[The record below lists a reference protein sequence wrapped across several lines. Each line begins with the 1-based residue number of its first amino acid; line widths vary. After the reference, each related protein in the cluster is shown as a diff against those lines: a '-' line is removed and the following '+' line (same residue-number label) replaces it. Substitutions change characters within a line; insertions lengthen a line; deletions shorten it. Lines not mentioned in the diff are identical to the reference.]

1 MKNNHLTAKLALQL
15 AAPHT
20 WIASIGPVLFGI
32 LFCRLENYPLSFWKS
47 ILLVLTC
54 IFMQSSVNTLN
65 DYVDFIKGNDKKEDN
80 VEESDAVLIYNSINP
95 KDVLILGIIYL
106 ILGAVL
112 GIIACKDSG
121 FLPLGIGCIGGAVI
135 LLYSGGPL
143 PISYLPIGEI
153 VSGFVMGILIPLGV
167 ASVSDGKFHSEI
179 FLYAFPLMMGISLIM
194 MTNNGCDIEKDT
206 NANRQT
212 LAVILGRKNIKN
224 LYHILVVLWL
234 LIISGLSV
242 YLLGMVGCI
251 TPALIVLGYKCFK
264 LLMQSELLAS
274 KRIEQMKNIVKANI
288 IVNIAYFIAILTKI
302 IAEMV

>member
-1 MKNNHLTAKLALQL
+1 MKTNHLTAKSALQL

-32 LFCRLENYPLSFWKS
+32 LFCKLEKYPLSIWKS
-47 ILLVLTC
+47 IILVLTC
-54 IFMQSSVNTLN
+54 IFMQSSVNTFN
-65 DYVDFIKGNDKKEDN
+65 DYVDYIKGNDSEKDD
-80 VEESDAVLIYNSINP
+80 VEESDAVLVYNPINP
-95 KDVLILGIIYL
+95 KHVLILAVIYL

-112 GIIACKDSG
+112 GIIACRDSG
-121 FLPLGIGCIGGAVI
+121 FLPLGIGCIGGMVI

-167 ASVSDGKFHSEI
+167 ASVSDGRFHSEI
-179 FLYAFPLMMGISLIM
+179 FLYAFPLMIGIALIM

-206 NANRQT
+206 LANRQT
-212 LAVILGRKNIKN
+212 LAVILGRRNTKN
-224 LYHILVVLWL
+224 LYHVLIVIWL
-234 LIISGLSV
+234 LIISFLSV
-242 YLLGMVGCI
+242 YLLGNVGFI
-251 TPALIVLGYKCFK
+251 TPVLIVLGYRCFK
-264 LLMQSELLAS
+264 SLMQSELLAS

-302 IAEMV
+302 IAEKM

>member
-1 MKNNHLTAKLALQL
+1 MKTNHLTAKSALQL

-32 LFCRLENYPLSFWKS
+32 LFCKLEKYPLSFWKS
-47 ILLVLTC
+47 IILVLTC

-95 KDVLILGIIYL
+95 KQVLLLGIIYL

-112 GIIACKDSG
+112 GIIACRDSG

-167 ASVSDGKFHSEI
+167 ASVSDGRFHSEI
-179 FLYAFPLMMGISLIM
+179 FLYAFPLMIGIALIM

-206 NANRQT
+206 LANRQT
-212 LAVILGRKNIKN
+212 LAVILGRENIKN

-234 LIISGLSV
+234 LIISLLSL
-242 YLLGMVGCI
+242 YLLGMAGFI
-251 TPALIVLGYKCFK
+251 TPVLIVLGYRCFK
-264 LLMQSELLAS
+264 SLMQSELLAS

-302 IAEMV
+302 IAEKM

>member
-32 LFCRLENYPLSFWKS
+32 LFCKLENYPLSFWKS

-95 KDVLILGIIYL
+95 KDVLLLGIIYL

-121 FLPLGIGCIGGAVI
+121 FLPLGIGCIGGMVI

-167 ASVSDGKFHSEI
+167 AAVSDGKFHSEI
-179 FLYAFPLMMGISLIM
+179 LLYAFPLMMGISLIM

-206 NANRQT
+206 HANRQT

-234 LIISGLSV
+234 LIVSGLSV

>member
-1 MKNNHLTAKLALQL
+1 MKTNHLTAKTALQL

-32 LFCRLENYPLSFWKS
+32 LFCKLEAYPLSFWKS
-47 ILLVLTC
+47 ILLIVSC
-54 IFMQSSVNTLN
+54 IFMQSSVNTFN
-65 DYVDFIKGNDKKEDN
+65 DYVDFIKGTDSQDDN
-80 VEESDAVLIYNSINP
+80 VEESDAVLIYNPINP
-95 KDVLILGIIYL
+95 KHVLILAVIYL

-112 GIIACKDSG
+112 GIIACRDSG
-121 FLPLGIGCIGGAVI
+121 FLPLGIGCIGGTVI

-167 ASVSDGKFHSEI
+167 ASVSDGRFHSEI
-179 FLYAFPLMMGISLIM
+179 LLYAFPLMIGIALIM

-206 NANRQT
+206 LANRQT
-212 LAVILGRKNIKN
+212 LAVILGRRNTKN
-224 LYHILVVLWL
+224 LYHVLIVIWL
-234 LIISGLSV
+234 LIISFLSV
-242 YLLGMVGCI
+242 YLLGNVGFI
-251 TPALIVLGYKCFK
+251 TPVLIVLGYRCFK
-264 LLMQSELLAS
+264 SLMQSELLAS

-302 IAEMV
+302 IAEKM

>member
-1 MKNNHLTAKLALQL
+1 MKNNNLTAKLALQL

-65 DYVDFIKGNDKKEDN
+65 DYVDYIKGNDSEKDN

-95 KDVLILGIIYL
+95 KHVLILGIIYL

-112 GIIACKDSG
+112 GIVACKDSG

-167 ASVSDGKFHSEI
+167 SSVSDGKFHSEI
-179 FLYAFPLMMGISLIM
+179 LLYALPLMIGIALIM

-206 NANRQT
+206 NAKRHT
-212 LAVILGRKNIKN
+212 LAVILGRQNIKN
-224 LYHILVVLWL
+224 LYHVLIAIWL
-234 LIISGLSV
+234 LIISSLSI
-242 YLLGMVGCI
+242 YLLGMVGFI
-251 TPALIVLGYKCFK
+251 TPALIILGYRCFK

-302 IAEMV
+302 IVEKM

>member
-1 MKNNHLTAKLALQL
+1 MKTNHLTAKSALQL

-32 LFCRLENYPLSFWKS
+32 LFCKLEKYPLSFWKS
-47 ILLVLTC
+47 IILVLTC
-54 IFMQSSVNTLN
+54 IFMQSSVNTFN
-65 DYVDFIKGNDKKEDN
+65 DYVDYIKGNDSEKDS
-80 VEESDAVLIYNSINP
+80 VEESDAVLIYNPINP
-95 KDVLILGIIYL
+95 KHVLILAVIYL

-112 GIIACKDSG
+112 GIIACRDGG

-167 ASVSDGKFHSEI
+167 ASVSDGRFHSEI
-179 FLYAFPLMMGISLIM
+179 FLYAFPLMIGIALIM

-206 NANRQT
+206 LANRQT
-212 LAVILGRKNIKN
+212 LAVILGRRNTKN
-224 LYHILVVLWL
+224 LYHVLIVIWL
-234 LIISGLSV
+234 LIISFLSV
-242 YLLGMVGCI
+242 YLLGNVGFI
-251 TPALIVLGYKCFK
+251 TPVLIVLGYRCFK
-264 LLMQSELLAS
+264 SLMQSELLAS

-302 IAEMV
+302 IAEKM

>member
-32 LFCRLENYPLSFWKS
+32 LFCKLENYPLSFWKS

-95 KDVLILGIIYL
+95 KDVLLLGIIYL

-121 FLPLGIGCIGGAVI
+121 FLPLGIGCIGWMVI

-153 VSGFVMGILIPLGV
+153 VSGFVMGVLIPLGV
-167 ASVSDGKFHSEI
+167 AAVSDGKFHSEI
-179 FLYAFPLMMGISLIM
+179 LLYAFPLMMGISLIM